1 VAYSINNFAFPAP
14 MVDGRWKAE
23 LKMRM
28 PSING
33 VNRWIAQ
40 MSVHHGHVLKKLA
53 SK

>member
-1 VAYSINNFAFPAP
+1 
-14 MVDGRWKAE
+14 
-23 LKMRM
+23 M

-53 SK
+53 SKWSA